1 MCQKI
6 PRLGGLAFYPAI
18 LIAYWVMR
26 GLLSLFDFHL
36 VGLPVEE
43 MLFFFAG
50 ITIVYY
56 IGIADDVIG
65 LSYKSKFIYQFLAA
79 ILLVL
84 PLNYISDW
92 QGIFGV
98 YHIPACIGIP
108 FTVVLIVAL
117 INSFNL
123 IEHDILGSTEWIMH
137 SHRQYLFGPTGNLC
151 LRCFGGFFLL
161 QRLRA
166 PNEDIYG

>member
-26 GLLSLFDFHL
+26 GLLSLFDSHL

-65 LSYKSKFIYQFLAA
+65 LSYKSKFIYQFINL
-79 ILLVL
+79 I
-84 PLNYISDW
+84 NEFI
-92 QGIFGV
+92 IFHHQIKQKV
-98 YHIPACIGIP
+98 KFNFFKYY
-108 FTVVLIVAL
+108 LIV
-117 INSFNL
+117 S
-123 IEHDILGSTEWIMH
+123 S
-137 SHRQYLFGPTGNLC
+137 
-151 LRCFGGFFLL
+151 
-161 QRLRA
+161 RLTKYIF
-166 PNEDIYG
+166 PPL